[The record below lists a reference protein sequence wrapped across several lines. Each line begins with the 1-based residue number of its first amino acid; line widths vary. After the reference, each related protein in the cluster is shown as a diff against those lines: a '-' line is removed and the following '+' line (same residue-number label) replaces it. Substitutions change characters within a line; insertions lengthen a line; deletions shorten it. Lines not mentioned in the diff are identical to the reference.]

1 MIDRRE
7 ARDSFC
13 AFASEA
19 SITCSRFSTVSVNGN
34 VVDAAA
40 DDDADDDSCRRADV
54 TVNRETFKAAMRAN
68 SSKKPL
74 HTQQPPVHH

>member
-34 VVDAAA
+34 AAA
-40 DDDADDDSCRRADV
+40 FDDADDSCRRADV

-74 HTQQPPVHH
+74 HNPDHH